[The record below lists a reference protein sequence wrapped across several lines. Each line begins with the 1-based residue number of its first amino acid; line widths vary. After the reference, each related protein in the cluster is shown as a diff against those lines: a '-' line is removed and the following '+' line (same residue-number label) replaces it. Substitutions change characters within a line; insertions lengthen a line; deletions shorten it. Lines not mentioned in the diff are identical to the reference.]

1 MKLIAA
7 TMLVLGL
14 AACGSGG
21 ATTASSSSSATAPTA
36 SALTIKD
43 FTFSPTP
50 LTVKAG
56 VAIEIHNDD
65 NQPHTVTSDTTAAF
79 DSGAVPAG
87 GSPGTP
93 VVVAMPGTYAF
104 HCSFHP
110 FMHGQ
115 LVVQ

>member
-1 MKLIAA
+1 MKLAA
-7 TMLVLGL
+7 ALVVL
-14 AACGSGG
+14 ALAGCGSGG
-21 ATTASSSSSATAPTA
+21 ATTAPSSSSA
-36 SALTIKD
+36 LTIED

-50 LTVKAG
+50 LAVKAG
-56 VAIEIHNDD
+56 VAIEIHNEDD
-65 NQPHTVTSDTTAAF
+65 QPHTVTSDTAGAF
-79 DSGAVPAG
+79 DAGSIPAG

-93 VVVAMPGTYAF
+93 LVVALPGTYAF

>member
-1 MKLIAA
+1 MKVIAA
-7 TMLVLGL
+7 ALLVLGL
-14 AACGSGG
+14 AGCGSGG
-21 ATTASSSSSATAPTA
+21 ATTATASSSTPAP
-36 SALTIKD
+36 SPLTIKD

-50 LTVKAG
+50 ITVKAG
-56 VAIEIHNDD
+56 AAVEIHNDD
-65 NQPHTVTSDTTAAF
+65 NQPHTVTSDTSGAF
-79 DSGAVPAG
+79 DSGAIPAG
-87 GSPGTP
+87 GSPATP